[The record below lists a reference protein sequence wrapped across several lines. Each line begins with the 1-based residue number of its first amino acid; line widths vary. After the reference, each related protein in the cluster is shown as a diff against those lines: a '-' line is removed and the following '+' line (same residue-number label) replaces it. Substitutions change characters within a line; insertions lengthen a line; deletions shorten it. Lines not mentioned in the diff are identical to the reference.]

1 MKLTFNTIKG
11 HLYKHEWLHSGTV
24 RTVAALSSPGGTHW
38 LCVRA
43 ARETPGLTAVILCC
57 QSHRVCVPGLCLWKR
72 ICLLSWVLFLW
83 RNCQDGIHPCLFWKD
98 SHSLNSILASK
109 DIVLTEKKKRRSL
122 TPTSFRLFHRTSAM
136 VPLAS
141 SQLRNVLF
149 TGGRFC
155 PWPSI
160 AQAVTPQGQHRKVAA
175 LCSSLAPLLFLIARN
190 LH

>member
-38 LCVRA
+38 LCVQA
-43 ARETPGLTAVILCC
+43 ARETPGLTAVNLCC

-109 DIVLTEKKKRRSL
+109 DIVLTEKKKKEVTNTDKLSTFPPHVSNGAVGL
-122 TPTSFRLFHRTSAM
+122 VT
-136 VPLAS
+136 
-141 SQLRNVLF
+141 
-149 TGGRFC
+149 
-155 PWPSI
+155 I
-160 AQAVTPQGQHRKVAA
+160 AQRLVYWWQILSVAFNRA
-175 LCSSLAPLLFLIARN
+175 GCDATRAAQKSGCSVLLTCSSAFFN
-190 LH
+190 S

>member
-1 MKLTFNTIKG
+1 MLPVTQSLCPWFVLVKAHLFIKLSAFSLKELSRRHTSLFILKG
-11 HLYKHEWLHSGTV
+11 LALTQLHSG
-24 RTVAALSSPGGTHW
+24 LEGHS
-38 LCVRA
+38 
-43 ARETPGLTAVILCC
+43 
-57 QSHRVCVPGLCLWKR
+57 SHRR
-72 ICLLSWVLFLW
+72 
-83 RNCQDGIHPCLFWKD
+83 
-98 SHSLNSILASK
+98 
-109 DIVLTEKKKRRSL
+109 KKRRSL
-122 TPTSFRLFHRTSAM
+122 TSTNFRLFHHKSAM

-141 SQLRNVLF
+141 SQLCNVLF